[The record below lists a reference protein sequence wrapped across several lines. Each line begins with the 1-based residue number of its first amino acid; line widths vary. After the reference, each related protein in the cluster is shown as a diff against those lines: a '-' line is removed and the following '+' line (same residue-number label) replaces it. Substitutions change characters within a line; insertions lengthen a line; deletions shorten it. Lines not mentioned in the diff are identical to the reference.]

1 MSSLINLQHVNVK
14 LLVKDP
20 EGVDI
25 EPLIPVFH
33 NWIKA
38 KVFDEMLLDVADYR
52 HVREGPGVMVIG
64 QQGNYSVDNTDG
76 RLGVR
81 YNRKYPLEGTNQDRL
96 KQATRAALT
105 AFQRLEAEAGLNGK
119 LRFNGQDIEVFVN
132 DRLMAPN
139 TDSTREAVKPELEA
153 FLGKL
158 FQGTEYTLS
167 HGNDPRSL
175 FAVRVKSNR
184 AFSVSD
190 LLANLAS

>member
-1 MSSLINLQHVNVK
+1 MSFPINFQHVNVK
-14 LLVKDP
+14 LLMKDP
-20 EGVDI
+20 GDVVL

-38 KVFDEMLLDVADYR
+38 QVFDELLLDVADYR
-52 HVREGPGVMVIG
+52 HVHEGPGVMLIG
-64 QQGNYSVDNTDG
+64 QQANYSVDNADG

-81 YNRKYPLEGTNQDRL
+81 YNRKYPLEGSNQDRL

-119 LRFNGQDIEVFVN
+119 LRFNGQGIEVFVN

-139 TDSTREAVKPELEA
+139 SDSTREAFKPELEA
-153 FLGKL
+153 FLGNL
-158 FQGTEYTLS
+158 FQGSEYTLS
-167 HGNDPRSL
+167 HRSDPRSL
-175 FAVRVKSNR
+175 FAVYVRSNR
-184 AFSVSD
+184 AFSLSD